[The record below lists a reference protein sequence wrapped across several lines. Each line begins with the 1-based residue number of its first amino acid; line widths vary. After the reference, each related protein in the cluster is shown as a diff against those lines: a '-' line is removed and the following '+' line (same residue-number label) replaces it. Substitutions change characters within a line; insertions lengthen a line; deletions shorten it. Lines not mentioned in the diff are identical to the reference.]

1 MISKSDITTD
11 ILIGAML
18 IFVLLLAIPVE
29 IWKWLKGLFN
39 KHEEEEKVIEFH
51 GNSRERLWLL
61 TDHTFDTETSWPF
74 DFR

>member
-1 MISKSDITTD
+1 MMISKSE
-11 ILIGAML
+11 ILTNLLLGAML
-18 IFVLLLAIPVE
+18 LFVFVLAMPVE
-29 IWKWLKGLFN
+29 IWHWLKGLFH
-39 KHEEEEKVIEFH
+39 KHEEEEVVEFH